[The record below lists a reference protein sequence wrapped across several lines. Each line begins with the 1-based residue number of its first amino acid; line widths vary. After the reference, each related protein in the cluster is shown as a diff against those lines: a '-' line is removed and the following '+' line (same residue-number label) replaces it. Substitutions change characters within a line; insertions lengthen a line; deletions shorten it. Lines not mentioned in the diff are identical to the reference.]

1 MIVPYSHVIVLSGI
15 LFLMGMFCTV
25 VRRNLIMVLLGLEIM
40 LNAAAVAFVGASLRW
55 QLMDGQALVIFIIAV
70 AATEVSVGLAMVVAA
85 YRQTGSVDPA
95 LLEGKETSG

>member
-1 MIVPYSHVIVLSGI
+1 VIVPYSHVIVLSGI
-15 LFLMGMFCTV
+15 LFFMGMFCTV

-70 AATEVSVGLAMVVAA
+70 AATEVSVGLAMVVAT
-85 YRQTGSVDPA
+85 YRQTGSVDPEM
-95 LLEGKETSG
+95 LEEKETSG

>member
-1 MIVPYSHVIVLSGI
+1 MIVPYNHVIILSGI
-15 LFLMGMFCTV
+15 LFFMGMFCTV

-70 AATEVSVGLAMVVAA
+70 AATEVSVGLAMVVATH
-85 YRQTGSVDPA
+85 RQTGSVDPG
-95 LLEGKETSG
+95 LLERKETSG

>member
-1 MIVPYSHVIVLSGI
+1 MIVPYSHVIVLSGL
-15 LFLMGMFCTV
+15 LFFMGMFCTV

-70 AATEVSVGLAMVVAA
+70 AATEVSVGLAMVVAT

-95 LLEGKETSG
+95 LLEEKETSV